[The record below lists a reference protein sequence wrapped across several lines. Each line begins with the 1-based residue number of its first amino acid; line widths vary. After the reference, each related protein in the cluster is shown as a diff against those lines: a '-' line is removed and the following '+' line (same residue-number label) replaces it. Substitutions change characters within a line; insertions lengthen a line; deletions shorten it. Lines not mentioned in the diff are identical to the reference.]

1 MKKLLITLLIGATA
15 CVGTASAQNRDDNR
29 DSHFSLPWTHGG
41 DVQAQLN
48 HLNRMVGHVRWQLTR
63 SHPNRAMRS
72 DFAEIRRDVDH
83 VNWRF
88 KNGHYDRR
96 QLRQEIDSLHN
107 RLHRLEVRM
116 RVRSNDYY
124 NWR

>member
-1 MKKLLITLLIGATA
+1 
-15 CVGTASAQNRDDNR
+15 
-29 DSHFSLPWTHGG
+29 
-41 DVQAQLN
+41 
-48 HLNRMVGHVRWQLTR
+48 VRWQLTR
-63 SHPNRAMRS
+63 YHPNRAMRS
-72 DFAEIRRDVDH
+72 DFAEIRRDVDQ

-88 KNGHYDRR
+88 RNGHYDRR

-116 RVRSNDYY
+116 RVRSSDYY

>member
-1 MKKLLITLLIGATA
+1 MKKLLVLLLIGATS
-15 CVGTASAQNRDDNR
+15 CVGTIFAQNHDDNR
-29 DSHFSLPWTHGG
+29 DSHFSSPWGHGG
-41 DVQAQLN
+41 DLQSHIN

-63 SHPNRAMRS
+63 YHPNSAMRS

-88 KNGHYDRR
+88 KNGRYDRG
-96 QLRQEIDSLHN
+96 QLRHEIDSLRD

-116 RVRSNDYY
+116 RVRSSDYY
-124 NWR
+124 IWR